1 MNFRTTIVLLILLIG
16 VGGYLW
22 LTSTGS
28 SSSSTVQNTNPQ
40 RLLSINSND
49 VSKVAIASADGSRI
63 VLERHTLTP
72 AGLAIQPAKSDW
84 KILEPVDAYADA
96 TKVSD
101 LIDAIVSATSNAQVA
116 IGSSAADF
124 GLDSPQFTVDLQAGP
139 KSAKLDIGRQV
150 KAGDELYVRVEGSDT
165 AQVVSADLLDKLDTT
180 AQKLRLARLIDCDA
194 TTANWI
200 SIQRPHD
207 PLTLEKVG
215 GQWQMSLPTTRPT
228 TMPVEQST
236 VSDLISAL
244 NFAAAVDFGDA
255 NSNADLLIGR
265 PQATLQI
272 CDKAPTTQPADQ
284 TETIEFGS
292 PDSLVGK
299 NVWVRVT
306 PPGVLATIPKDT
318 MDSIL
323 KGPLDLRDRDVVQ
336 IATSSIREVRIVTNT
351 PATTQPIPHPG
362 ILRAVVLTRRPPAPP
377 PPPKKLGPT
386 LASTRATTGPTT
398 IAATQPVSEWMI
410 TSTVPNTDAD
420 DAKVDAA
427 IASFNPLRAD
437 KYLTAPP
444 TGPALT
450 TYLIT
455 ITTDKG
461 PPVQITLSD
470 PGESSTD
477 TPTGQCNGLIFAIP
491 RSVITSLDT
500 DFAKTATP

>member
-1 MNFRTTIVLLILLIG
+1 MNFRTTIILLVLLLG

-22 LTSTGS
+22 LTS
-28 SSSSTVQNTNPQ
+28 SSSSTSPLENTNPQ
-40 RLLSINSND
+40 RLLTLSDND
-49 VSKVAIASADGSRI
+49 VSKVDITPAGAPRI

-72 AGLAIQPAKSDW
+72 GGLSIGPAKSDW
-84 KILEPVDAYADA
+84 KLLEPIEGFADA
-96 TKVSD
+96 TKVAD
-101 LIDAIVSATSNAQVA
+101 LIDAIVGANSNAQVT
-116 IGSSAADF
+116 IGSNAADY
-124 GLDSPQFTVDLQAGP
+124 GLDSPQFVIDLQAGP

-150 KAGDELYVRVEGSDT
+150 KAGDELYVRVEGSDV

-180 AQKLRLARLIDCDA
+180 AQKLRLARVIDCDS

-215 GQWQMSLPTTRPT
+215 GQWQMTLATTRPT

-236 VSDLISAL
+236 VNDLVSAL
-244 NFAAAVDFGDA
+244 NFAQAVDFGDA
-255 NSNADLLIGR
+255 NSNADLLIGK
-265 PQATLQI
+265 PQATVTI
-272 CDKAPTTQPADQ
+272 SDKAPTTQPSDQ

-299 NVWVRVT
+299 NVWVRIT
-306 PPGVLATIPKDT
+306 PPGELATIPKDT

-323 KGPLDLRDRDVVQ
+323 KGPLDLRDRNVVQ

-351 PATTQPIPHPG
+351 PATTQPIPHPM

-377 PPPKKLGPT
+377 APPQKLGPT
-386 LASTRATTGPTT
+386 LASTRPTT
-398 IAATQPVSEWMI
+398 SPTTVAATQPASEWLI
-410 TSTVPNTDAD
+410 TSTVPNTSAD

-427 IASFNPLRAD
+427 LASFNPLRAD
-437 KYLTAPP
+437 KYLAAPP
-444 TGPALT
+444 AGPALT

-461 PPVQITLSD
+461 PPVQLTLSD

-477 TPTGQCNGLIFAIP
+477 TPTGQCNGLIFAVP

-500 DFAKTATP
+500 DFTKTTP